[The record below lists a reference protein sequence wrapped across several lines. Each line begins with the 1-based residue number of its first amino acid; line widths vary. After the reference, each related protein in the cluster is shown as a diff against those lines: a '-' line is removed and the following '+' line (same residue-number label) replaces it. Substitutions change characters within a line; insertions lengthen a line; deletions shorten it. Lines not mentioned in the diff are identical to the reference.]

1 MTVQFSTY
9 GPNDTAAI
17 NMLYDEIKTVLKTP
31 PKKHAVLPL
40 YLTRVYTTTSNKHP
54 IKWEGFDVQ
63 VTSND
68 SLDCLNDSVKE
79 WVKYCSDKSNW
90 CGYKIVTMHV
100 DPLNGTATVLSD
112 YCVEHWQPKEKVY
125 INGPKK
131 KPYPTKAAKHYV

>member
-1 MTVQFSTY
+1 MTVQFNTQASATY
-9 GPNDTAAI
+9 VAI
-17 NMLYDEIKTVLKTP
+17 DDLYQEIKHLVKTP

-40 YLTRVYTTTSNKHP
+40 YLTRVYTTTSNKQP

-68 SLDCLNDSVKE
+68 SLDCLNDSVKD
-79 WVKYCSDKSNW
+79 WVKYCSDKGDW

-100 DPLNGTATVLSD
+100 DPLNATATMLHD

-131 KPYPTKAAKHYV
+131 KPFPIKAAKHF